1 MTKSVVGRVRY
12 NKEAVYVMFLTTT
25 KKVDLKRKMRQM
37 RPVPPVWH
45 GGETCRNYVPRE
57 LAAATHV
64 FVRVGAHRGPLQSPY
79 QGPFKVIARQ
89 AKFYKLDLGTR
100 QDSVSIDRLK
110 PAFFEEANHAIVPR
124 RKARTSQVRSPARPT
139 HSGGSNG
146 SVPVVTS
153 SGRLVRLPVRY
164 GIEWHWL

>member
-1 MTKSVVGRVRY
+1 MKVAKVKRAKLTRV
-12 NKEAVYVMFLTTT
+12 KA
-25 KKVDLKRKMRQM
+25 KRAKMER
-37 RPVPPVWH
+37 H
-45 GGETCRNYVPRE
+45 RNDVPRE

-64 FVRVGAHRGPLQSPY
+64 FVRVGAHRCPLQSPY
-79 QGPFKVIARQ
+79 QGPFKVIDRQ

-139 HSGGSNG
+139 HLGGSSG

-164 GIEWHWL
+164 GIE

>member
-1 MTKSVVGRVRY
+1 MSADGDLAAYPAFV
-12 NKEAVYVMFLTTT
+12 
-25 KKVDLKRKMRQM
+25 VDLRRKLRLM
-37 RPVPPVWH
+37 RPVPPVWY
-45 GGETCRNYVPRE
+45 GGETRRNYVPQE

-79 QGPFKVIARQ
+79 QGPFKVIDRK

-110 PAFFEEANHAIVPR
+110 PAFFEEATHAIVPR
-124 RKARTSQVRSPARPT
+124 RPALTSQVSSPARPT
-139 HSGGSNG
+139 HLGGANG
-146 SVPVVTS
+146 NVPVVTS

-164 GIEWHWL
+164 GIE